1 MVTIGYIL
9 GGAIAGIFLIR
20 FFVSCQDLFG

>member
-1 MVTIGYIL
+1 MVTIGYIF

>member
-9 GGAIAGIFLIR
+9 GGAIAAIFLIR
-20 FFVSCQDLFG
+20 FIVSCQDLFG

>member
-9 GGAIAGIFLIR
+9 VGAIAAIFLIR